1 MNAGTEPSGPD
12 STAATPS
19 DPGQLSASP
28 AEEALARSGG
38 RPTADDMLPP
48 VEPPS
53 AGFLVQ
59 LFLVPGVIV
68 AIIVGVWLTFHW
80 LAHLGNDP
88 QAYLRTLRRD
98 SEGRWQAALNFAN
111 DLRGPGGETL
121 KADATLATEVGNVLN
136 DEVAKGRT
144 NEQSQRLKLYL
155 CRALGEFAVP
165 EAVPPLVSRAAD
177 LTDLE
182 TARAAV
188 EALAVLTTNLAV
200 AGQIAAD
207 PQQVVEVVVAASKS
221 DDKQLRGS
229 AAFTLGIVGGEAAVE
244 QGAVQQLVMLQSDAS
259 EDVRYN
265 AATALARLGRD
276 EAYETLAE
284 MLALEDVD
292 AGPDEQSQS
301 ERYKR
306 ALVVVNALRAVALL
320 VDATGASPPDGIVAR
335 VEELKDDPVSDVKA
349 AASAVVERIQREA
362 SASVGSGWRRAV

>member
-1 MNAGTEPSGPD
+1 MNAGIDPS
-12 STAATPS
+12 
-19 DPGQLSASP
+19 
-28 AEEALARSGG
+28 

-59 LFLVPGVIV
+59 LFLVPGIIV

-98 SEGRWQAALNFAN
+98 NEGRWQAALNFAN
-111 DLRGPGGETL
+111 DLRGPGGAAL
-121 KADATLATEVGNVLN
+121 KADADLATEVGSVLD

-165 EAVPPLVSRAAD
+165 EAVPPLVARAAD
-177 LTDLE
+177 LADLE

-188 EALAVLTTNLAV
+188 EALAVLTTNLVA
-200 AGQIAAD
+200 AGQQAAD
-207 PQQVVEVVVAASKS
+207 PEQVVEVVVAASRS
-221 DDKQLRGS
+221 EDQRLRGS
-229 AAFTLGIVGGEAAVE
+229 AAFTLGIVGGEAAATRLIE
-244 QGAVQQLVMLQSDAS
+244 MQSDAS
-259 EDVRYN
+259 DDVRYN

-276 EAYETLAE
+276 EAYETLAQ
-284 MLALEDVD
+284 MLALDDVD

-320 VDATGASPPDGIVAR
+320 VDSTGTEPPGGIVAR
-335 VEELKDDPVSDVKA
+335 VEELRQDPVSDVKA
-349 AASAVVERIQREA
+349 AASAVAEKISRQATAAVWRYA
-362 SASVGSGWRRAV
+362 SRVA

>member
-1 MNAGTEPSGPD
+1 MNAGIDPS
-12 STAATPS
+12 
-19 DPGQLSASP
+19 
-28 AEEALARSGG
+28 

-59 LFLVPGVIV
+59 LFLVPGIIV

-98 SEGRWQAALNFAN
+98 NEGRWQAALNFAN
-111 DLRGPGGETL
+111 DLRGPGGAAL
-121 KADATLATEVGNVLN
+121 KADAELATEVGSVLD

-144 NEQSQRLKLYL
+144 SEQSQRLKLYL

-165 EAVPPLVSRAAD
+165 EAVPPLVARVAD
-177 LTDLE
+177 LNDLE
-182 TARAAV
+182 TSRAAV
-188 EALAVLTTNLAV
+188 EALAVLTTNLAA
-200 AGQIAAD
+200 AGQQAAE
-207 PQQVVEVVVAASKS
+207 PERVAAVVVEASRS
-221 DDKQLRGS
+221 DDQRLRGS
-229 AAFTLGIVGGEAAVE
+229 AAFTLGIIGGDVAATRLM
-244 QGAVQQLVMLQSDAS
+244 QMQSDAS
-259 EDVRYN
+259 DDVRYN

-284 MLALEDVD
+284 MLALDDVD

-320 VDATGASPPDGIVAR
+320 VDATASEPPGGITTR
-335 VEELKDDPVSDVKA
+335 IEELRQDPVSDVKA
-349 AASAVVERIQREA
+349 AASAVAEKI
-362 SASVGSGWRRAV
+362 SRRAAA

>member
-1 MNAGTEPSGPD
+1 
-12 STAATPS
+12 
-19 DPGQLSASP
+19 
-28 AEEALARSGG
+28 
-38 RPTADDMLPP
+38 MLPP

-111 DLRGPGGETL
+111 DLRGPGGGSL
-121 KADATLATEVGNVLN
+121 KADAALATEVGSVLD

-144 NEQSQRLKLYL
+144 NEQSLRLKLYL
-155 CRALGEFAVP
+155 CRALGEFSVP
-165 EAVPPLVSRAAD
+165 EAVPPLVARAAD
-177 LTDLE
+177 RDDLE

-188 EALAVLTTNLAV
+188 EALAVLTTNLV
-200 AGQIAAD
+200 DAGTGLED
-207 PQQVVEVVVAASKS
+207 PQQVVDVVVAASMS
-221 DDKQLRGS
+221 DDQRLRGS
-229 AAFTLGIVGGEAAVE
+229 AAFTLGIVGGDDAATRLI
-244 QGAVQQLVMLQSDAS
+244 AMQSDAS
-259 EDVRYN
+259 DDVRFN

-276 EAYETLAE
+276 EAYETLGE
-284 MLALEDVD
+284 MLALNDVA

-320 VDATGASPPDGIVAR
+320 VDATGSQPPGGVLTRI
-335 VEELKDDPVSDVKA
+335 EELRKDPVSDVKA
-349 AASAVVERIQREA
+349 AATALLDKVSRL
-362 SASVGSGWRRAV
+362 GSP

>member
-12 STAATPS
+12 MSGPMPS
-19 DPGQLSASP
+19 EAGLVHASA
-28 AEEALARSGG
+28 AEEAAVPRSGG

-111 DLRGPGGETL
+111 DLRGPGGAEL
-121 KADATLATEVGNVLN
+121 KANAELAAEVGKVLN

-144 NEQSQRLKLYL
+144 SEQSQQLKLYL

-165 EAVPPLVSRAAD
+165 EAVPPLVARVAD
-177 LTDLE
+177 LSDLE

-188 EALAVLTTNLAV
+188 EALAVLTANLRA
-200 AGQIAAD
+200 AGAEIADMQPMTTAI
-207 PQQVVEVVVAASKS
+207 VAASRS
-221 DDKQLRGS
+221 DDQRLRGS
-229 AAFTLGIVGGEAAVE
+229 AAFALGIVGGDAA
-244 QGAVQQLVMLQSDAS
+244 ATQLILLQSDAS
-259 EDVRYN
+259 DDVRYN

-284 MLALEDVD
+284 MLALEDIE

-306 ALVVVNALRAVALL
+306 ALVVVNAIKAVALL
-320 VDATGASPPDGIVAR
+320 VDASGNEPPGGIVAR
-335 VEELKDDPVSDVKA
+335 VQELRSDPVSDVKA
-349 AASAVVERIQREA
+349 AASAVAERIARLA
-362 SASVGSGWRRAV
+362 PAA

>member
-1 MNAGTEPSGPD
+1 
-12 STAATPS
+12 
-19 DPGQLSASP
+19 
-28 AEEALARSGG
+28 
-38 RPTADDMLPP
+38 MLPP

-98 SEGRWQAALNFAN
+98 NEGRWQAALNFAN
-111 DLRGPGGETL
+111 DLRGPRGESL
-121 KADATLATEVGNVLN
+121 KSDANLATEVGNVLN
-136 DEVAKGRT
+136 DEVAKART

-155 CRALGEFAVP
+155 CRALGEFSVP
-165 EAVPPLVSRAAD
+165 EAVPPLVARAAD
-177 LTDLE
+177 LDDLE

-188 EALAVLTTNLAV
+188 EALAVLTTNLTA
-200 AGQIAAD
+200 AGTGATD
-207 PQQVVEVVVAASKS
+207 PEQVVEVVVAASRS
-221 DDKQLRGS
+221 DDQQLRGS
-229 AAFTLGIVGGEAAVE
+229 SAFTLGIVGGEAAVDR
-244 QGAVQQLVMLQSDAS
+244 LVLLQSDAV

-284 MLALEDVD
+284 MLALEDLE

-320 VDATGASPPDGIVAR
+320 VDATGTQPPAGIVSR
-335 VEELKDDPVSDVKA
+335 VEELRNDPVSDVKA
-349 AASAVVERIQREA
+349 AASAVAERVQREE
-362 SASVGSGWRRAV
+362 SAAVGTLLRAAA

>member
-1 MNAGTEPSGPD
+1 MNSGTDPSGPD
-12 STAATPS
+12 VSGPTPS
-19 DPGQLSASP
+19 ESGQVHALP
-28 AEEALARSGG
+28 AEEAVAQGAMSRAGN

-98 SEGRWQAALNFAN
+98 NEGRWQAALNFAN
-111 DLRGPGGETL
+111 DLRGPGGAEL
-121 KADATLATEVGNVLN
+121 KANAELATEVGNVLN

-144 NEQSQRLKLYL
+144 SEQSQQLKLYL

-165 EAVPPLVSRAAD
+165 EAVPPLVARAAD
-177 LTDLE
+177 LSDLE

-188 EALAVLTTNLAV
+188 EALAVLLSNLNAAGTTP
-200 AGQIAAD
+200 AD
-207 PQQVVEVVVAASKS
+207 LQQVTAAMVAASQS
-221 DDKQLRGS
+221 DDRRLRGS
-229 AAFTLGIVGGEAAVE
+229 AAFALGIVGGEAA
-244 QGAVQQLVMLQSDAS
+244 ASQLVLLQADAS
-259 EDVRYN
+259 DDVRYN

-284 MLALEDVD
+284 MLALEDIE

-306 ALVVVNALRAVALL
+306 ALVVVNALKAVALL
-320 VDATGASPPDGIVAR
+320 VDATGNEPPGGIVSR
-335 VEELKDDPVSDVKA
+335 VEALRSDPVSDVKA
-349 AASAVVERIQREA
+349 AATAVAEKINRKESA
-362 SASVGSGWRRAV
+362 GL